1 MADKDM
7 QTQINEINQKLDL
20 VLQYVDQQRLK
31 TDEVQDLVSDI
42 TMIGNDAFK
51 ATVEELEHANIEIDP
66 DLIKQ
71 MFFRL
76 LKNLGNINQVI
87 ELMESTT
94 DLLKDVKPITQD
106 LIINFI
112 YKVEE
117 LEQKGYLEF
126 IKESTKIIDNVIKH
140 FGTEDVGDLANNI
153 VTILATIKN
162 LTQPEMM
169 TAMNNAVM
177 VYKNMDYENIPEYSM
192 WKAFREMN
200 TPEMKKGIG
209 FIITFLKNV
218 SKSEN
223 K

>member
-140 FGTEDVGDLANNI
+140 LGTEDVGDLANNI